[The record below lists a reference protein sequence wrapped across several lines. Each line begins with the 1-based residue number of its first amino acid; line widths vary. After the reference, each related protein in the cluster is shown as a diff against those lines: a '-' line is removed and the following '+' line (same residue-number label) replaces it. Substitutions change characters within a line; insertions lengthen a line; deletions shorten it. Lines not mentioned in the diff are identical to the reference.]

1 MIKIMIRKIFIRWSF
16 SIGTI
21 ILLACI
27 TSRSGTLDKHC
38 ASQRVAM
45 LPGELITIKSTS
57 SIVQKIL
64 ILFSD
69 LPQERGSSKLTS
81 FLLLL
86 KPRKNNAYIVL
97 QDMNSVWTFIQYT
110 IFPPH

>member
-1 MIKIMIRKIFIRWSF
+1 MGPFP
-16 SIGTI
+16 IGTI
-21 ILLACI
+21 ILLVRI

-57 SIVQKIL
+57 SIVQKTS

-69 LPQERGSSKLTS
+69 LPHSADHQKLTS
-81 FLLLL
+81 LL
-86 KPRKNNAYIVL
+86 IVK
-97 QDMNSVWTFIQYT
+97 T
-110 IFPPH
+110 IKTMPILFCKI

>member
-1 MIKIMIRKIFIRWSF
+1 MDRNTAVHDKNHDSKNLYPMGPFPT
-16 SIGTI
+16 GTI

-69 LPQERGSSKLTS
+69 LPQEKDHQ
-81 FLLLL
+81 
-86 KPRKNNAYIVL
+86 N
-97 QDMNSVWTFIQYT
+97 
-110 IFPPH
+110 